1 MYRDQRVE
9 HVVLFKNSGAASG
22 TTIEHPHSQ
31 VVGIPVTPMHIRSR
45 IENAVRV
52 FDDTGECLICRII
65 RDELNEGTRIVMDT
79 KHFIAF
85 VPYAALSPFHI

>member
-1 MYRDQRVE
+1 M
-9 HVVLFKNSGAASG
+9 FKNSGAASG

-85 VPYAALSPFHI
+85 VP